1 VTAIP
6 GVREV
11 KINRRAKEVM
21 VGFDPAQVTEARIR
35 AVIAE
40 VNASFVEE
48 QGGSA
53 GTVLT

>member
-1 VTAIP
+1 MTAIP